1 MIIGRKHKPLFWTAH
16 SKGKMKFYRLSEGR
30 VKRIINSPE
39 RIEVGIAPNTIAMM
53 QSVKSQKHPYEI
65 WTMIQETK
73 TKRKVISAW
82 RYPGRTK
89 PGDPIPE
96 KILNELKNEL
106 KNGL

>member
-1 MIIGRKHKPLFWTAH
+1 MLIKKLKSFHWTSH
-16 SKGKMKFYRLSEGR
+16 SRAKMNFYRLSEGR

-53 QSVKSQKHPYEI
+53 QAVKSQKHPYEI
-65 WTMIQETK
+65 WVMIQETRA
-73 TKRKVISAW
+73 KRRVISAW

-96 KILNELKNEL
+96 EILRELKGILE
-106 KNGL
+106 